1 MYCDKQQVLIVLL
14 GILLSIFAIY
24 KRLDFQSKLPEAAL
38 FYKGYLVIPSK
49 IPIKILE
56 ILPDF
61 ENFDFKQNSEPKL
74 PDFECL
80 DTISLPSKDGLN
92 EQKFVENKES
102 HASFSFISVSYLIIL
117 ICSLR
122 NNDDF
127 LCTT

>member
-1 MYCDKQQVLIVLL
+1 MYFDKQQVLIVLL

-24 KRLDFQSKLPEAAL
+24 KRLDFHSKLPEAAL

-49 IPIKILE
+49 IPINLLE

-61 ENFDFKQNSEPKL
+61 ENFDFKQNSKPKL
-74 PDFECL
+74 PYFECL
-80 DTISLPSKDGLN
+80 DTIYLPSKDIESTLN
-92 EQKFVENKES
+92 EQKVTENTP
-102 HASFSFISVSYLIIL
+102 FSFLSVSYLIIL

-127 LCTT
+127 LCCT

>member
-14 GILLSIFAIY
+14 GILISIFAIY

-49 IPIKILE
+49 IPINLLE
-56 ILPDF
+56 IFPDF

-80 DTISLPSKDGLN
+80 DIISLPSKDIASGLN
-92 EQKFVENKES
+92 EQKITEKNT
-102 HASFSFISVSYLIIL
+102 SFSFLSVS
-117 ICSLR
+117 
-122 NNDDF
+122 
-127 LCTT
+127 

>member
-61 ENFDFKQNSEPKL
+61 ENFDFKPKL
-74 PDFECL
+74 PYFECL
-80 DTISLPSKDGLN
+80 DTISLPSKDIESTFN
-92 EQKFVENKES
+92 EQKVTENTP
-102 HASFSFISVSYLIIL
+102 FSFLSVSYLIIL